1 MNTDAERPVTLGDW
15 LDLREQ
21 MSAAELLLED
31 EQIDPANLSAYW
43 AISAELLAMIEATD
57 ERLED
62 WREHGPGADEAE
74 RLLAMR
80 RRLVNVLAKAEE
92 IGIEGV

>member
-1 MNTDAERPVTLGDW
+1 MNMDTGRPATLGDW
-15 LDLREQ
+15 LGLREQ

-31 EQIDPANLSAYW
+31 EQIDPANLPEYW

-62 WREHGPGADEAE
+62 WREHGPGAYAPSTMQYYIAFSMHAPRAE
-74 RLLAMR
+74 RR
-80 RRLVNVLAKAEE
+80 STKFS
-92 IGIEGV
+92 